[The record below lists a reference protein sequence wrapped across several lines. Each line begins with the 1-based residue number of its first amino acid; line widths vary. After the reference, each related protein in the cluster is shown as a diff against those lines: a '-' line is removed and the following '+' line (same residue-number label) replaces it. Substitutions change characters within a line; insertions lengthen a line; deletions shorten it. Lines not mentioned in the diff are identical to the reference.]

1 MTEENKS
8 VKNFPNL
15 RNVPKLRFSQ
25 FTDPWE
31 NEKLGELMTFKVT
44 NSYSRDNLN
53 YESGTVKNI
62 HYGDI
67 HTKFQTL
74 FDLEKENVPYINE
87 DIPLSRISED
97 FYCQEGDIIFA
108 DASEDLNDV
117 GKSIEVTNL
126 NGEKLLSGLHTLL
139 ARPQKN
145 IFFKG
150 FLGYLLK
157 SDSVR
162 NQIKR
167 EAQGSKVLSI
177 NAGRISN
184 IYLSF
189 PSFSEQ
195 HKISECL
202 SLMDKRIQTQKK
214 IIEKLESLMQGWRER
229 IFSQK
234 VRFKNEGNNFSSW
247 EIKKLKDISIRIT
260 TKNIESN
267 KNVLTISAQ
276 YGLISQLDF
285 FSKSVSAKN
294 IDNYYLLEKNDFA
307 YNKSY
312 SNGYPMG
319 AIKQLINYK
328 KGVVSTLYIC
338 FRFHD
343 YINSEYMKHYFDS
356 GYHNV
361 EIEKIAQ
368 EGARNHGLLNIS
380 ITDFFDIKIS
390 LPSREEQTKIANFL
404 SSIQEKLETEKQ
416 ILEKLELQKKF
427 LLANLFV

>member
-1 MTEENKS
+1 MTEKNKS
-8 VKNFPNL
+8 IRNFPNL
-15 RNVPKLRFSQ
+15 RFPEFKEEWKTMR
-25 FTDPWE
+25 
-31 NEKLGELMTFKVT
+31 LGDIMDFKVT
-44 NSYSRDNLN
+44 NSFSRENLN
-53 YESGTVKNI
+53 YKEGTVKNI

-74 FDLEKENVPYINE
+74 FDLEKEIVPYINE
-87 DIPLSRISED
+87 EISLIRISED
-97 FYCQEGDIIFA
+97 FYCQEGDMIFA

-117 GKSIEVTNL
+117 GKSIEIVNL
-126 NGEKLLSGLHTLL
+126 KNEKLLSGLHTLL
-139 ARPQKN
+139 ARPHQSY
-145 IFFKG
+145 FYKG
-150 FLGYLLK
+150 FNGYLFK
-157 SDSVR
+157 SKDVR
-162 NQIKR
+162 NQIKKQ
-167 EAQGSKVLSI
+167 AQGSKVLSI
-177 NAGRISN
+177 NVGRISN
-184 IYLSF
+184 LKLRF
-189 PSFSEQ
+189 PSNEEQ
-195 HKISECL
+195 QKISSLL
-202 SLMDKRIQTQKK
+202 SLLDDRLELSMK
-214 IIEKLESLMQGWRER
+214 IIEQLKTLMRGWRER

-234 VRFKNEGNNFSSW
+234 VRFKNKENSFSSW
-247 EIKKLKDISIRIT
+247 EIKKLKDISIRVT

-319 AIKQLINYK
+319 AIKKLINYE
-328 KGVVSTLYIC
+328 KGVISTLYIC
-338 FRFHD
+338 FRFHN
-343 YINSEYMKHYFDS
+343 YIDTEYMKHYFDS
-356 GYHNV
+356 GYHNI

-380 ITDFFDIKIS
+380 ISDFFNININ
-390 LPSREEQTKIANFL
+390 LPAKDEQSKIANFL
-404 SSIQEKLETEKQ
+404 SSIQEKIDTEKQ